1 MDKVFIRGLE
11 IQTHIGV
18 NAWEHH
24 IRRPL
29 ILDLDL
35 GTDTREAAASD
46 HIRDALDYHAVCST
60 LLELVN
66 EQQFQL
72 LETFAETAARKLFE
86 LFPLQS
92 LRLMVSKPGAV
103 PAAKTVGVEIE
114 RRREDY
120 AVCGAAVNVCRSKD
134 R

>member
-1 MDKVFIRGLE
+1 MDTVFIRALE

-29 ILDLDL
+29 LLDLDL
-35 GTDTREAAASD
+35 GCDTREAAASD
-46 HIRDALDYHAVCST
+46 HIRDAIDYHGVCTT
-60 LLELVN
+60 LLALVN

-72 LETFAETAARKLFE
+72 LETFAEMAARRLFQQ
-86 LFPLQS
+86 FPIAT
-92 LRLMVSKPGAV
+92 LRLHVSKPGAV
-103 PAAKTVGVEIE
+103 PAARTVGVEIH

-120 AVCGAAVNVCRSKD
+120 VVCGR
-134 R
+134 

>member
-1 MDKVFIRGLE
+1 MDKVFIRALE

-35 GTDTREAAASD
+35 GVDTREAAASD
-46 HIRDALDYHAVCST
+46 HIRDAVDYKAVCDT
-60 LLELVN
+60 LVALVN
-66 EQQFQL
+66 ERQFQL
-72 LETFAETAARKLFE
+72 LEAFAETAARRLFE
-86 LFPLQS
+86 LFPLLT
-92 LRLMVSKPGAV
+92 LRLHVSKPGAV
-103 PAAKTVGVEIE
+103 PQARTVGVEIE

-120 AVCGAAVNVCRSKD
+120 AVCGR
-134 R
+134 

>member
-1 MDKVFIRGLE
+1 MDKVFIRALE

-35 GTDTREAAASD
+35 GVDTREAAASD
-46 HIRDALDYHAVCST
+46 HIRDAVDYKAVCDT
-60 LLELVN
+60 LLALVN

-72 LETFAETAARKLFE
+72 LETFAEAAARRLFE
-86 LFPLQS
+86 LFPLMT
-92 LRLMVSKPGAV
+92 LRIYVSKPGAV
-103 PAAKTVGVEIE
+103 TQARTVGVEIE

-120 AVCGAAVNVCRSKD
+120 AACGR
-134 R
+134 